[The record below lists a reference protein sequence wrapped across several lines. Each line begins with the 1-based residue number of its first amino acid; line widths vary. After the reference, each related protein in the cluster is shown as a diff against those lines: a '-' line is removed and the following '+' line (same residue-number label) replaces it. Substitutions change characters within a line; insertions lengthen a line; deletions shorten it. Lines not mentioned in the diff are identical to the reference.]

1 MTLENDA
8 KCKGQHE
15 AFVQGDVHGG
25 VHTAVC
31 TGFVTGRKWRNSSVY
46 GKRGSF
52 QALEGVR
59 RRSKGV
65 GKALEGRW
73 KGAGKRW
80 KALGG
85 AGRRG
90 KKALEAG
97 AGRRKALEEGAGR
110 RQALEEGAGKTKNGK
125 KSPIFAKY
133 SRDFAHSTQYTV
145 DSKGKYPKSPLLLKC
160 VLCTV
165 RKKFANT

>member
-1 MTLENDA
+1 MAQFIGLWKA
-8 KCKGQHE
+8 
-15 AFVQGDVHGG
+15 
-25 VHTAVC
+25 
-31 TGFVTGRKWRNSSVY
+31 
-46 GKRGSF
+46 GKLPG
-52 QALEGVR
+52 AG
-59 RRSKGV
+59 RRSQ
-65 GKALEGRW
+65 ALEGRW
-73 KGAGKRW
+73 KGAGRALEGRW
-80 KALGG
+80 KALEG
-85 AGRRG
+85 AG
-90 KKALEAG
+90 KALEAG

>member
-1 MTLENDA
+1 M
-8 KCKGQHE
+8 
-15 AFVQGDVHGG
+15 QGGVHGG

-59 RRSKGV
+59 RRWKGA

-73 KGAGKRW
+73 KVAGKRW
-80 KALGG
+80 KALRG
-85 AGRRG
+85 AGRRW
-90 KKALEAG
+90 KQALEAG

-110 RQALEEGAGKTKNGK
+110 RQALEEGAGKTKKREEVANFLLSISAGRRLGGAGK
-125 KSPIFAKY
+125 TKAAKWRHFLP
-133 SRDFAHSTQYTV
+133 SIREILLTVHGTRYTV
-145 DSKGKYPKSPLLLKC
+145 KESFPYLPP
-160 VLCTV
+160 
-165 RKKFANT
+165 A